1 MTRNMGSADRVIRT
15 LAGLAIGVLIIG
27 GQVAGTIAIILG
39 IVGVVLLATSAMAF
53 CPLYAPFK
61 ISTTKRST

>member
-1 MTRNMGSADRVIRT
+1 MARNMGWADRVIRT
-15 LAGLAIGVLIIG
+15 LVGLAMGVLIMG
-27 GQVAGTIAIILG
+27 GQVTGTLAIILG